1 MDTTD
6 IFFDRIITT
15 NSGFG
20 ARMDTGDQVYI
31 PASVVRASGVK
42 EGDIRSA
49 NLIPNTHISKSGTP
63 WVAVFVAVGEG
74 EGEGEAEPAPAP
86 ARPAPTID
94 DRILEAVCDL
104 GYASTNEVAK
114 EASVDVQL
122 ASNALL
128 RLFNKG
134 SLAKADV
141 YARPNAE
148 RASFCMWAVEPKHFL
163 GGENQ

>member
-6 IFFDRIITT
+6 IFFDRMLTT
-15 NSGFG
+15 TSGFG
-20 ARMDTGDQVYI
+20 ARTDTGEQVYV

-42 EGDIRSA
+42 EGDICSA
-49 NLIPNTHISKSGTP
+49 KLIPNTHISKSGTP
-63 WVAVFVAVGEG
+63 WVAVFVAVSN
-74 EGEGEAEPAPAP
+74 AEPAPAP
-86 ARPAPTID
+86 ESTAQTLES
-94 DRILEAVCDL
+94 RILEAVCDL

-122 ASNALL
+122 AHNALL

-148 RASFCMWAVEPKHFL
+148 RASFCMWALEPRHFL